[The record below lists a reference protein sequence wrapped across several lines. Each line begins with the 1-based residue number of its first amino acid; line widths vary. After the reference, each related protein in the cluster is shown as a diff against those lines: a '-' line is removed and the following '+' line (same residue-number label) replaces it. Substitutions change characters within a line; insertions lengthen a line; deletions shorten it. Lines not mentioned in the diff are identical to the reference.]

1 MKQGTS
7 AKGYCPCG
15 PSKRSKSPA
24 PAHLLP
30 VALLNQRT
38 HGCSLNQSLI
48 HFQRL
53 HTHGDRQMDTQ
64 THKHRHT
71 NTHKHT
77 HTHRHTDTHTHTH
90 TDRHTHPQQAQ
101 SKGCAREQVRCQGKT
116 NECAGARAFGRV
128 LGRTHIND
136 AGVGARGCGRVLVV
150 VQRRVEHSGCRRCQR
165 QVGMCRPRLR
175 MRVKQWKQF
184 FFGGVFQAKVQDK
197 PKLCE

>member
-101 SKGCAREQVRCQGKT
+101 SKGCAREQVRCQGNT
-116 NECAGARAFGRV
+116 NEVCGRAS
-128 LGRTHIND
+128 IW
-136 AGVGARGCGRVLVV
+136 AGVGPYAH
-150 VQRRVEHSGCRRCQR
+150 QRRWCRSPWLWPSPCGGTAQSRTQRLSQMSAAGGHVPAETAHASEAVEAI
-165 QVGMCRPRLR
+165 
-175 MRVKQWKQF
+175 F
-184 FFGGVFQAKVQDK
+184 FWGGVSSKSARQTKTV
-197 PKLCE
+197 